1 MKPLHSG
8 VEDDMIV
15 SSNVKLVSVYIFM
28 KNSKLFHEIYI
39 TIELER
45 FTKPVNSQSESE
57 SKM

>member
-1 MKPLHSG
+1 MKPLHSR

-57 SKM
+57 SEM

>member
-1 MKPLHSG
+1 MKPLHNE

-57 SKM
+57 SEM

>member
-1 MKPLHSG
+1 MKPLHNG
-8 VEDDMIV
+8 VEGDMIV
-15 SSNVKLVSVYIFM
+15 SLNVKLASVYIFM

-57 SKM
+57 SEM

>member
-8 VEDDMIV
+8 EEDDMIV
-15 SSNVKLVSVYIFM
+15 SSNVKPISVYILM
-28 KNSKLFHEIYI
+28 KNSKLFHKIYI

-57 SKM
+57 REM

>member
-15 SSNVKLVSVYIFM
+15 SSNVKPISVYIFM

-45 FTKPVNSQSESE
+45 FTKSVNSQSESE
-57 SKM
+57 REM

>member
-1 MKPLHSG
+1 MKPLHNG
-8 VEDDMIV
+8 VGGDMIV
-15 SSNVKLVSVYIFM
+15 SLNVKLVSVYIFM

-57 SKM
+57 SEM

>member
-1 MKPLHSG
+1 MKPLHNG
-8 VEDDMIV
+8 VEGDMIV
-15 SSNVKLVSVYIFM
+15 SLNVKSVLVYIFM

-57 SKM
+57 SEM